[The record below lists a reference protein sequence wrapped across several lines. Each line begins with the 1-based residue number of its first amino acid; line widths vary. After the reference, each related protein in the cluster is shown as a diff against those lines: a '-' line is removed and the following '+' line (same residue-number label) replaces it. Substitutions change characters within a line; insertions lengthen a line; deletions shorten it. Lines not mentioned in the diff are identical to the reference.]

1 MKEMRD
7 GGTISTVKLKICGLS
22 RPCDITYVNEAQPD
36 FAGFVV
42 NYPKSRRS
50 VTPQQLARLR
60 ASLDSGILPVG
71 VFVNEAPELVAQL
84 LNEDIISMA
93 QLHGNED
100 EAYLKKMRVLT
111 NGRLIQAFTIRS
123 EADAE
128 RAMQSTA
135 DYILLDNGKGT
146 GERFDW
152 RLIRE
157 ISRPWILAG
166 GLTPDNMLQAAKEL
180 HPWGLDL
187 SSGVETDGYKDREKI
202 LAAAAAIREAGRDI
216 ISDI

>member
-1 MKEMRD
+1 MKW
-7 GGTISTVKLKICGLS
+7 KICGLS
-22 RPCDITYVNEAQPD
+22 RPCDITYVNESQPD

-60 ASLDSGILPVG
+60 ENLDSRVLPVG

-84 LNEDIISMA
+84 LNENIISLA

-100 EAYLKKMRVLT
+100 ETYLKKLRALT

-166 GLTPDNMLQAAKEL
+166 GLTPENMLQAAKEL
-180 HPWGLDL
+180 HPWALDL

-202 LAAAAAIREAGRDI
+202 LAAAAAIRAVRRDVI
-216 ISDI
+216 NDI

>member
-1 MKEMRD
+1 MCDEE
-7 GGTISTVKLKICGLS
+7 IIPSVKLKICGLS

-36 FAGFVV
+36 FAGFVI

-50 VTPQQLARLR
+50 VTPQQVAQLR
-60 ASLDSGILPVG
+60 AGLDDAVLPVG

-84 LNEDIISMA
+84 LNEGVISMA

-100 EAYLKKMRVLT
+100 AAYLEKLRALT
-111 NGRLIQAFTIRS
+111 DGRLIQAFTIRS
-123 EADAE
+123 AADAE
-128 RAMQSTA
+128 RAMQSAA

-152 RLIRE
+152 HLIRE

-166 GLTPDNMLQAAKEL
+166 GLTPDNMMQAAKEL
-180 HPWGLDL
+180 HPWALDL
-187 SSGVETDGYKDREKI
+187 SSGVETEGYKDREKI
-202 LAAAAAIREAGRDI
+202 LAATAAVRAAGRE
-216 ISDI
+216 